1 MGIPFVTGKTSALD
15 YFDKYNGSIG
25 DVQAGDSQ
33 QKQQG
38 DGQMYWYV
46 YTLKQGKH
54 VLIGPYET
62 QQDAGKS
69 ARQKISGWSYKV
81 IGFRTRNR
89 AAAVQMLK
97 HDISNGGTMSKALE
111 SMRHTV

>member
-25 DVQAGDSQ
+25 DVQASDSQ

-69 ARQKISGWSYKV
+69 ARQKISGWSYKI

-97 HDISNGGTMSKALE
+97 HDISSGGTMSKALE